1 MAPTHRRTPAP
12 AGAALAFAPATA
24 EAWQQIMQESVRFL
38 TRRLEKDFA
47 AQQSFLTC
55 KSPLDVVR
63 LQTEFCQTALEDY
76 SEEATRMVEILAAAN
91 GAATAR
97 PRDRDDVPV

>member
-1 MAPTHRRTPAP
+1 MAPTNRRTPDP
-12 AGAALAFAPATA
+12 AGAALVFAPASA
-24 EAWQQIMQESVRFL
+24 EAWQQIMQECVRFL

-47 AQQSFLTC
+47 AQQSFLAC

-76 SEEATRMVEILAAAN
+76 TEEASRMVGILAKAN
-91 GAATAR
+91 GAAAAR
-97 PRDRDDVPV
+97 PRDHDDVPV